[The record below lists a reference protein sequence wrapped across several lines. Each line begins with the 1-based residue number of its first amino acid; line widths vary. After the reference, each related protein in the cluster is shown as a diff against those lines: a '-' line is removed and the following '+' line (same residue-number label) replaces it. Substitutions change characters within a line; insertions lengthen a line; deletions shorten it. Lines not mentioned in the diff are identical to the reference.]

1 MKKGIIHDKELR
13 KNAQEQFKFLLWHI
27 LHKKVRSLKTC
38 LTAFIT
44 ISSDHGG
51 WNLIASGAAWVL
63 EALLFSNCSRF
74 SCNVKKTFFKALR
87 VGKSAA
93 RTSAFPT
100 FHHQGQMS
108 HSPTVTRD
116 LGNILSLSRHSW
128 WMELRVKGP
137 GTQGGAGETS
147 SPRTA
152 ALHPFPAHF
161 LKDEETS
168 SCLTPVLWMIRNKCI
183 WSSQASTGNSKQ
195 KSLKIH
201 KVHLTF
207 IKSHFSILE
216 TDENL
221 KSLLML
227 HIDVAEVVSAI
238 YRGQIL
244 LMALHRIEA
253 QTIFIPANYTYK
265 NMTGF

>member
-13 KNAQEQFKFLLWHI
+13 KNAQEQFKFLLRHS
-27 LHKKVRSLKTC
+27 LHKEVSSLKTC

-51 WNLIASGAAWVL
+51 WNLIASGAPWVL

-74 SCNVKKTFFKALR
+74 SCKVKKTFFKALR

-116 LGNILSLSRHSW
+116 LSNILSLSRHSW

-168 SCLTPVLWMIRNKCI
+168 SCLTPVLWMIRTNA
-183 WSSQASTGNSKQ
+183 SGPHRQALGILNRKGLKYTEFISPLLKVISV
-195 KSLKIH
+195 SLKQM
-201 KVHLTF
+201 KT
-207 IKSHFSILE
+207 
-216 TDENL
+216 
-221 KSLLML
+221 
-227 HIDVAEVVSAI
+227 
-238 YRGQIL
+238 
-244 LMALHRIEA
+244 
-253 QTIFIPANYTYK
+253 
-265 NMTGF
+265 